1 MPHGEMDGDKMS
13 LTGADHR
20 ARAPQNLCCWRAPL
34 AACWEERWSD
44 GLGLALLPVLWG
56 LLATAD
62 TAAFATSVVVTYYD
76 SSHEN
81 LVLETVV
88 SVDVL
93 EMRVS

>member
-1 MPHGEMDGDKMS
+1 MPHGEMAGDKMS

-44 GLGLALLPVLWG
+44 GLRLALLPALWG

-62 TAAFATSVVVTYYD
+62 TAAFATCGVVTYCD
-76 SSHEN
+76 SSHED
-81 LVLETVV
+81 LGLEVVV
-88 SVDVL
+88 SVDVS
-93 EMRVS
+93 ETRVS